1 MHELAGSVVM
11 VTGASRGIGEALARA
26 FAQSGCHVVLA
37 ARSQA
42 RIEELAA
49 ELEAEHGVTAL
60 ALATDVT
67 DTAQVNRLMQAA
79 AERLGG
85 IDVVINNAG
94 LGSYN
99 PLETVEDAEMAY
111 LFNVNVMGPVR
122 VLRAALPHLRR
133 RGGGT
138 IVNVGSI
145 VSYMALPQ
153 YHLSGASPT
162 YCATKFALRAYSASA
177 RAELHADNIN
187 VILAVVGLTRT
198 AFFRSA
204 FRADA
209 DARREPGAQGQAQT
223 ELQRLAVPPDKVAAR
238 VVKAVLRGER
248 EAYVSW
254 WDYLTVRLAVLAPDF
269 FGLLTRACFGLLGR
283 PRSVRSRRRP
293 FWAGVHPREY
303 LPVAG
308 FLILL
313 RWGLRRLFRG
323 ARPARAKTRS
333 AR

>member
-1 MHELAGSVVM
+1 M

-99 PLETVEDAEMAY
+99 PLEAVEDAEMAY

-209 DARREPGAQGQAQT
+209 RQEPGAQGQAQT
-223 ELQRLAVPPDKVAAR
+223 ELQRLAVPPHKVAAR

-283 PRSVRSRRRP
+283 PRSARSRRRP

-333 AR
+333 AQ